1 MTTTLPGALLRQAT
15 ERPQDVALR
24 HKRLGR
30 WVELTWSDY
39 ADQVARVA
47 AGLQQ
52 LGIARGDRVVVQGDN
67 RPEWVIADLAIQA
80 IGAVTVGVSADAPAS
95 ELQSVMDQCG
105 ACAIVAEDE
114 EQLDKALIVRG
125 DAPLLRELVIVNER
139 GVRCLD
145 EEHISTWVTLTGSQP
160 ADLAALVQQL
170 DPSDPVIA
178 VYSQEGELAA
188 LDHAALV
195 AAGSGFGSAFD
206 ATSGDS
212 VLSCMPLSEL
222 SERLFSVA
230 IALDAGYVVHFGE
243 KAGSIEED
251 LREVQP
257 TLLHGVAP
265 LWEAMHDRVMKRTAA
280 ATRLKRTVL
289 GACVRRGGSLA
300 SARMAGNLSVAQRA
314 QALVCSALAL
324 GALREKLG
332 LSRVRV
338 AVSSGE
344 PLTPA
349 ARDGLQAIGVP
360 ILEVQALDAGGLLGA
375 ESAA

>member
-1 MTTTLPGALLRQAT
+1 MTTLPGALLRQAT
-15 ERPQDVALR
+15 ERPADVALR

-30 WVELTWSDY
+30 WVELTWAGY
-39 ADQVARVA
+39 ADQVACVA
-47 AGLQQ
+47 SGLQQ
-52 LGIARGDRVVVQGDN
+52 LGVGRGERVVLQGDN

-80 IGAVTVGVSADAPAS
+80 IGAVSVGVPPDAPVD

-114 EQLDKALIVRG
+114 EQLDKALAVRR
-125 DAPLLRELVIVNER
+125 DSPLLRELMVINER

-145 EEHISTWVTLTGSQP
+145 DEHVSTWATLGNAAP
-160 ADLAALVQQL
+160 ADLAGLVGQL
-170 DPSDPVIA
+170 DPADPVIA
-178 VYSQEGELAA
+178 VYSPGGELAV
-188 LDHAALV
+188 LDHASLV
-195 AAGSGFGSAFD
+195 AAGSGFGAAFG
-206 ATSGDS
+206 ATAGDS

-243 KAGSIEED
+243 RAGSIGED

-265 LWEAMHDRVMKRTAA
+265 LWEAMYDRVTTRMAA

-289 GACVRRGGSLA
+289 GACVRRGSLLA
-300 SARMAGNLSVAQRA
+300 SARMAGSLSVAQRT
-314 QALVCSALAL
+314 QSLVCSALAF

-338 AVSSGE
+338 AVSSGT
-344 PLTPA
+344 PLSDA
-349 ARDGLQAIGVP
+349 ARDGLQAMGVA
-360 ILEVQALDAGGLLGA
+360 IVEVQALDAGGLLGA
-375 ESAA
+375 EPVA